1 MARALIEVLG
11 IEVLGLSVGYLV
23 GHYLMGL
30 GSTAIVINP
39 AVMNSAMLLL
49 IVILSRNFV
58 VALVVFLL
66 GRYVFIQ
73 DLVVALALLYD
84 GLLISYVP
92 PLIALMGVLP
102 HGVFEL
108 LGFAEVAVAGRG
120 FARGGAFLRSLFLGV
135 ALIIVAGFIESF
147 VTTRVLLLVS
157 RHGLTV

>member
-39 AVMNSAMLLL
+39 AVMDSATLLF
-49 IVILSRNFV
+49 IMILRRNFV

-73 DLVVALALLYD
+73 GLVVALA
-84 GLLISYVP
+84 
-92 PLIALMGVLP
+92 
-102 HGVFEL
+102 
-108 LGFAEVAVAGRG
+108 
-120 FARGGAFLRSLFLGV
+120 
-135 ALIIVAGFIESF
+135 SF
-147 VTTRVLLLVS
+147 TMVS
-157 RHGLTV
+157 

>member
-11 IEVLGLSVGYLV
+11 IEVLGLSIGYLV
-23 GHYLMGL
+23 SHYLIGL

-39 AVMNSAMLLL
+39 AAMNLAMLLL

-58 VALVVFLL
+58 IALVVFLL
-66 GRYVFIQ
+66 GRCVFIQ

-92 PLIALMGVLP
+92 PLMALMGVLP

-108 LGFAEVAVAGRG
+108 LGFAKVAVAGRG
-120 FARGGAFLRSLFLGV
+120 FARGGAFPRSLFLGV
-135 ALIIVAGFIESF
+135 VFIIVAGLIESF
-147 VTTRVLLLVS
+147 VTPRVLLFVF

>member
-1 MARALIEVLG
+1 LIGILG

-30 GSTAIVINP
+30 GSTTIVINP
-39 AVMNSAMLLL
+39 AVIDSATLLL
-49 IVILSRNFV
+49 IMILSRNFV

-120 FARGGAFLRSLFLGV
+120 FVRGGAFLRSLLLGV
-135 ALIIVAGFIESF
+135 VLIIVAGFIESF
-147 VTTRVLLLVS
+147 VTLGCCFSSFVTA
-157 RHGLTV
+157 

>member
-11 IEVLGLSVGYLV
+11 IEVLGLSIGYLV
-23 GHYLMGL
+23 CHHLIGL

-39 AVMNSAMLLL
+39 AVMDSAILLL
-49 IVILSRNFV
+49 VMILSRNFV

-92 PLIALMGVLP
+92 PLMALMGVLP
-102 HGVFEL
+102 HGIFEL

-120 FARGGAFLRSLFLGV
+120 FARGEAFPRSLLLGV
-135 ALIIVAGFIESF
+135 VFIIVAGLIESF
-147 VTTRVLLLVS
+147 ITPKVLFCVL
-157 RHGLTV
+157 H

>member
-30 GSTAIVINP
+30 GPTAIVINP
-39 AVMNSAMLLL
+39 AVMDSAILLL
-49 IVILSRNFV
+49 VMILSRNFV

-92 PLIALMGVLP
+92 PLMALMGVLP

-120 FARGGAFLRSLFLGV
+120 LCPWWGFPEV
-135 ALIIVAGFIESF
+135 A
-147 VTTRVLLLVS
+147 VS
-157 RHGLTV
+157 WCCAYNRCWFHREFRYH

>member
-1 MARALIEVLG
+1 MARALIEALG
-11 IEVLGLSVGYLV
+11 IEVLGLSIGYLV

-39 AVMNSAMLLL
+39 AVMNSAMFLL

-84 GLLISYVP
+84 GLLISYVL
-92 PLIALMGVLP
+92 PLMALMGVLP
-102 HGVFEL
+102 HGVP
-108 LGFAEVAVAGRG
+108 EVAVAWCCAYNRCWPNRE
-120 FARGGAFLRSLFLGV
+120 FCYP
-135 ALIIVAGFIESF
+135 
-147 VTTRVLLLVS
+147 
-157 RHGLTV
+157 